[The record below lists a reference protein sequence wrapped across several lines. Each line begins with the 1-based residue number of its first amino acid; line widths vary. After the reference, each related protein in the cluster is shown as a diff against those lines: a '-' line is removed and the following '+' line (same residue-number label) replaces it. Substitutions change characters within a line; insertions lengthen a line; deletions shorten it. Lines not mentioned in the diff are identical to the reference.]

1 MESVKTGKT
10 NKVGKNTE
18 MAHTKTNKETHF
30 KQVSAITNRIRSIGG
45 IFTKIAKKVRELV
58 KKHPKKSS
66 AALVVLTP
74 VACKRAKELDDKVQ
88 DKSKQAEKENKI
100 NWWKYSGLTI
110 ATSLLLAAC
119 SAGDIDKQIE
129 LEQEKQK
136 TEQEKKEAE
145 NARDRAN
152 KSEIEL
158 EQERQKTNK
167 SGIELAN
174 SQIKAEQERQKTEQE
189 KQKANKS
196 EIELEQQ
203 KQKTINT
210 QRDLIKEQKD
220 FIKETEQNCQEK
232 HGQLF
237 IKRARIK
244 TGITTGIAIEIEAE
258 CKTPKPTKTNQTPIQ
273 PKHLPNSKHPHSQRG
288 SKAQELIAYLL
299 FEQKDF
305 IIETEQKCQEKH
317 NQFFIK
323 KAGIKGG
330 AIEVEAE
337 CKTPKPTKTNQT
349 PIQPKHL
356 PNSKQPHS
364 QRGSK
369 AQELIAYLQKE
380 LESLPYSQKAI
391 AKQVDFYK
399 PSSIAYLELDPRDFK
414 VTEEWQNE
422 NLKIRSKAQA
432 KMLEMRKPQA
442 NLSPSQSFLFVQRI
456 FADIN
461 KEIEAAANTE
471 KKAEKVGY
479 GYSKRV

>member
-1 MESVKTGKT
+1 MESGKT

-30 KQVSAITNRIRSIGG
+30 KQVSAIINTLRSIGG

-58 KKHPKKSS
+58 KKHPKKSNV
-66 AALVVLTP
+66 ALVVLTH

-119 SAGDIDKQIE
+119 STGDIDKQ
-129 LEQEKQK
+129 
-136 TEQEKKEAE
+136 
-145 NARDRAN
+145 
-152 KSEIEL
+152 IEL

-167 SGIELAN
+167 SGIELEQQRQKTEQEKQKTNKSEIELAN
-174 SQIKAEQERQKTEQE
+174 SQIKAEQE
-189 KQKANKS
+189 
-196 EIELEQQ
+196 

-237 IKRARIK
+237 IKKTRIK
-244 TGITTGIAIEIEAE
+244 TGITTGIAIEI
-258 CKTPKPTKTNQTPIQ
+258 
-273 PKHLPNSKHPHSQRG
+273 
-288 SKAQELIAYLL
+288 
-299 FEQKDF
+299 
-305 IIETEQKCQEKH
+305 
-317 NQFFIK
+317 
-323 KAGIKGG
+323 
-330 AIEVEAE
+330 EAE

-432 KMLEMRKPQA
+432 KILEMRKPQA
-442 NLSPSQSFLFVQRI
+442 NLLTSQSLLFVQKI

-479 GYSKRV
+479 DYSKRM

>member
-18 MAHTKTNKETHF
+18 KANTKTNKETHF
-30 KQVSAITNRIRSIGG
+30 KRVGAITNLFRSIGG

-58 KKHPKKSS
+58 KKHPKKSN
-66 AALVVLTP
+66 AALVVLTH

-88 DKSKQAEKENKI
+88 DKSKQAEKEDKI

-152 KSEIEL
+152 KSGIEL

-174 SQIKAEQERQKTEQE
+174 SQIKAEQEKQKTEQE
-189 KQKANKS
+189 KQKTNN
-196 EIELEQQ
+196 IETNNQIRVEQEQQ
-203 KQKTINT
+203 KTEQEKQKTEQEKQKTNNT
-210 QRDLIKEQKD
+210 QKDLVKKA
-220 FIKETEQNCQEK
+220 EQNCQE
-232 HGQLF
+232 
-237 IKRARIK
+237 
-244 TGITTGIAIEIEAE
+244 
-258 CKTPKPTKTNQTPIQ
+258 N
-273 PKHLPNSKHPHSQRG
+273 HS
-288 SKAQELIAYLL
+288 
-299 FEQKDF
+299 
-305 IIETEQKCQEKH
+305 
-317 NQFFIK
+317 QFFIK
-323 KAGIKGG
+323 KLGIKGG
-330 AIEVEAE
+330 IAIEVEAE
-337 CKTPKPTKTNQT
+337 CKTPKPAKTNQT

-356 PNSKQPHS
+356 PNSKQPRS

-391 AKQVDFYK
+391 AKQVDFYR

-432 KMLEMRKPQA
+432 KMLEMRNLKPYPQA
-442 NLSPSQSFLFVQRI
+442 HLSTSQSLLFVQKI

-461 KEIEAAANTE
+461 KEIKVVANTE
-471 KKAEKVGY
+471 KKAEKAGY

>member
-1 MESVKTGKT
+1 MKSVKTGKT
-10 NKVGKNTE
+10 NKVSKNTE
-18 MAHTKTNKETHF
+18 MANTKTNKETHF
-30 KQVSAITNRIRSIGG
+30 KQVSVITNTLRSIGG
-45 IFTKIAKKVRELV
+45 FFTKIAKKVRELV
-58 KKHPKKSS
+58 KKHPKKSN
-66 AALVVLTP
+66 AALVVLTH

-88 DKSKQAEKENKI
+88 DKSKQAEKENQI

-136 TEQEKKEAE
+136 A
-145 NARDRAN
+145 
-152 KSEIEL
+152 
-158 EQERQKTNK
+158 NK
-167 SGIELAN
+167 SGIEL
-174 SQIKAEQERQKTEQE
+174 EQERQKTEQE
-189 KQKANKS
+189 KQKANRS
-196 EIELEQQ
+196 EIELEQEKQ
-203 KQKTINT
+203 KTNKSGIELEQQRQKTEQEKQKTNKSEIELANSQIKAEQEKQKTINT

-237 IKRARIK
+237 IKKTRIK

-258 CKTPKPTKTNQTPIQ
+258 CKTPKP
-273 PKHLPNSKHPHSQRG
+273 
-288 SKAQELIAYLL
+288 A
-299 FEQKDF
+299 
-305 IIETEQKCQEKH
+305 
-317 NQFFIK
+317 
-323 KAGIKGG
+323 
-330 AIEVEAE
+330 
-337 CKTPKPTKTNQT
+337 KTNQT

-442 NLSPSQSFLFVQRI
+442 HLSTSQSLLFVQKI

-461 KEIEAAANTE
+461 KEIKVVANTE
-471 KKAEKVGY
+471 KKAEKAGY
-479 GYSKRV
+479 GYSKRM

>member
-18 MAHTKTNKETHF
+18 IANTKANKETHF
-30 KQVSAITNRIRSIGG
+30 KQVSAIINTLRSIGG
-45 IFTKIAKKVRELV
+45 IFTKIAKKVRELF
-58 KKHPKKSS
+58 KKHPKKSKV
-66 AALVVLTP
+66 ALVVLTHA
-74 VACKRAKELDDKVQ
+74 ACKRAKELDDKVQ

-100 NWWKYSGLTI
+100 NWWKHSGLTI

-119 SAGDIDKQIE
+119 NAGDIDKQIE
-129 LEQEKQK
+129 LEQEK
-136 TEQEKKEAE
+136 KEVE

-152 KSEIEL
+152 KSGIEL
-158 EQERQKTNK
+158 EQQRQKTEQERQKTNK

-174 SQIKAEQERQKTEQE
+174 SQIKAEQERQKT
-189 KQKANKS
+189 NKS
-196 EIELEQQ
+196 GIELEQQ
-203 KQKTINT
+203 RQKAEQEKQKTINT

-237 IKRARIK
+237 IKKARIK

-258 CKTPKPTKTNQTPIQ
+258 CKTPKP
-273 PKHLPNSKHPHSQRG
+273 
-288 SKAQELIAYLL
+288 A
-299 FEQKDF
+299 
-305 IIETEQKCQEKH
+305 
-317 NQFFIK
+317 
-323 KAGIKGG
+323 
-330 AIEVEAE
+330 
-337 CKTPKPTKTNQT
+337 KTNQT

-356 PNSKQPHS
+356 PNSKQPRS

-391 AKQVDFYK
+391 AKQVNFYK
-399 PSSIAYLELDPRDFK
+399 PSSIAYLELDPRDFN
-414 VTEEWQNE
+414 VTEEWQKE

-432 KMLEMRKPQA
+432 KMLEMRNPQA
-442 NLSPSQSFLFVQRI
+442 HLPTSQSLLFVQKI

-461 KEIEAAANTE
+461 KEIKVAANTE
-471 KKAEKVGY
+471 KKVEKAGY

>member
-18 MAHTKTNKETHF
+18 TANTKANKEAHF
-30 KQVSAITNRIRSIGG
+30 KQASTITNTIRSISGF
-45 IFTKIAKKVRELV
+45 FTKIAKRVRELV
-58 KKHPKKSS
+58 KKHPKKSR
-66 AALVVLTP
+66 AALVVLTH
-74 VACKRAKELDDKVQ
+74 VACKKAKELDDKAQ
-88 DKSKQAEKENKI
+88 DKSKQAEKENQI

-110 ATSLLLAAC
+110 AASLLLAAC
-119 SAGDIDKQIE
+119 SVGDIDKQIE

-136 TEQEKKEAE
+136 ANKSGIELEQERQKTEQERQKT
-145 NARDRAN
+145 N

-237 IKRARIK
+237 IKKARIK

-273 PKHLPNSKHPHSQRG
+273 PKHLPNSK
-288 SKAQELIAYLL
+288 
-299 FEQKDF
+299 
-305 IIETEQKCQEKH
+305 
-317 NQFFIK
+317 
-323 KAGIKGG
+323 
-330 AIEVEAE
+330 
-337 CKTPKPTKTNQT
+337 
-349 PIQPKHL
+349 QPR
-356 PNSKQPHS
+356 S

-399 PSSIAYLELDPRDFK
+399 PSSIAYLELDPRDFNIA
-414 VTEEWQNE
+414 EEWQKE

-432 KMLEMRKPQA
+432 KMLEMRSLKPDPQA
-442 NLSPSQSFLFVQRI
+442 HLPTSQSLLFVQKI
-456 FADIN
+456 FADVN
-461 KEIEAAANTE
+461 KEIKAAANTE
-471 KKAEKVGY
+471 KKVEKAGY
-479 GYSKRV
+479 GYSKRM

>member
-18 MAHTKTNKETHF
+18 TADTKANKETHF
-30 KQVSAITNRIRSIGG
+30 KQASAITNIIRSIGG
-45 IFTKIAKKVRELV
+45 FFTKIAKKVRELV
-58 KKHPKKSS
+58 KKHPKKSR
-66 AALVVLTP
+66 AALVVLTH
-74 VACKRAKELDDKVQ
+74 VACKKAKELDDKVQ
-88 DKSKQAEKENKI
+88 DKSKQAEKENQI

-129 LEQEKQK
+129 LEQEKKEANRSGIELEQERQK
-136 TEQEKKEAE
+136 TEQEKQKT
-145 NARDRAN
+145 N
-152 KSEIEL
+152 KSGIEL

-189 KQKANKS
+189 KQKTNKS

-220 FIKETEQNCQEK
+220 FIKETEQNCQE
-232 HGQLF
+232 
-237 IKRARIK
+237 
-244 TGITTGIAIEIEAE
+244 
-258 CKTPKPTKTNQTPIQ
+258 N
-273 PKHLPNSKHPHSQRG
+273 
-288 SKAQELIAYLL
+288 
-299 FEQKDF
+299 
-305 IIETEQKCQEKH
+305 H

-323 KAGIKGG
+323 KVGIKGG
-330 AIEVEAE
+330 IAVEVEAE

-356 PNSKQPHS
+356 PNSKQPRS

-399 PSSIAYLELDPRDFK
+399 PSSIAYLELDP
-414 VTEEWQNE
+414 
-422 NLKIRSKAQA
+422 
-432 KMLEMRKPQA
+432 
-442 NLSPSQSFLFVQRI
+442 
-456 FADIN
+456 
-461 KEIEAAANTE
+461 
-471 KKAEKVGY
+471 
-479 GYSKRV
+479 

>member
-18 MAHTKTNKETHF
+18 TADTKANKETHF
-30 KQVSAITNRIRSIGG
+30 KQANAITNTIRSIGG
-45 IFTKIAKKVRELV
+45 FFTKIAKKVRELV
-58 KKHPKKSS
+58 KKHPKKSE
-66 AALVVLTP
+66 AALVVLTH
-74 VACKRAKELDDKVQ
+74 VACKEAKELDDKVQ
-88 DKSKQAEKENKI
+88 DKSKQAEKENQI

-119 SAGDIDKQIE
+119 SAGDTDKQIE
-129 LEQEKQK
+129 LEQEKQEANKSGIELEQERQK
-136 TEQEKKEAE
+136 TEQERQKT
-145 NARDRAN
+145 N

-237 IKRARIK
+237 IKKARIK

-273 PKHLPNSKHPHSQRG
+273 PKHLPNSK
-288 SKAQELIAYLL
+288 
-299 FEQKDF
+299 
-305 IIETEQKCQEKH
+305 
-317 NQFFIK
+317 
-323 KAGIKGG
+323 
-330 AIEVEAE
+330 
-337 CKTPKPTKTNQT
+337 
-349 PIQPKHL
+349 QPR
-356 PNSKQPHS
+356 S

-391 AKQVDFYK
+391 ARQVDFYK
-399 PSSIAYLELDPRDFK
+399 PSSIAYLELDPRDFS
-414 VTEEWQNE
+414 VTEEWQKE

-432 KMLEMRKPQA
+432 KMLEMRHLKPDPQA
-442 NLSPSQSFLFVQRI
+442 HLSTSQSLLLVQKI

-461 KEIEAAANTE
+461 KEIKVVANTE
-471 KKAEKVGY
+471 KKVEKAGY

>member
-18 MAHTKTNKETHF
+18 MAHTKTNKKTHF

-45 IFTKIAKKVRELV
+45 IFTKIAKKVRELI
-58 KKHPKKSS
+58 KKHPEKSS
-66 AALVVLTP
+66 AALVVLTH

-88 DKSKQAEKENKI
+88 DKSKQAEKENQI

-119 SAGDIDKQIE
+119 STGDIDKQIE

-136 TEQEKKEAE
+136 
-145 NARDRAN
+145 AN
-152 KSEIEL
+152 KSGIEL
-158 EQERQKTNK
+158 EQEKQKTNK
-167 SGIELAN
+167 SGIELEQQRQQTEQEKQKTNKSEIELAN
-174 SQIKAEQERQKTEQE
+174 SQIKAEQEKQKT
-189 KQKANKS
+189 NKS

-258 CKTPKPTKTNQTPIQ
+258 CKTPKP
-273 PKHLPNSKHPHSQRG
+273 
-288 SKAQELIAYLL
+288 A
-299 FEQKDF
+299 
-305 IIETEQKCQEKH
+305 
-317 NQFFIK
+317 
-323 KAGIKGG
+323 
-330 AIEVEAE
+330 
-337 CKTPKPTKTNQT
+337 KTNQT

-369 AQELIAYLQKE
+369 AKELIAYLQKE

-391 AKQVDFYK
+391 VKQVDFYR

-432 KMLEMRKPQA
+432 KMLEMRNPQA
-442 NLSPSQSFLFVQRI
+442 HLSTSQSLLFVQKI
-456 FADIN
+456 FADVN
-461 KEIEAAANTE
+461 KEIKVVANTE
-471 KKAEKVGY
+471 KKVEKVGY

>member
-1 MESVKTGKT
+1 MKLVKTAKEK
-10 NKVGKNTE
+10 KVFKNTE

-30 KQVSAITNRIRSIGG
+30 KQVSAITNRLKSIGG

-58 KKHPKKSS
+58 KKHPEKSS
-66 AALVVLTP
+66 VALVVLTH

-119 SAGDIDKQIE
+119 SVGDVSEQIE

-152 KSEIEL
+152 KSGIEL
-158 EQERQKTNK
+158 EQE
-167 SGIELAN
+167 
-174 SQIKAEQERQKTEQE
+174 
-189 KQKANKS
+189 
-196 EIELEQQ
+196 
-203 KQKTINT
+203 KQKTIKT
-210 QRDLIKEQKD
+210 QKD
-220 FIKETEQNCQEK
+220 FIKYVEQNCKEN
-232 HGQLF
+232 HGQFL
-237 IKRARIK
+237 IEKGGLKAGIG
-244 TGITTGIAIEIEAE
+244 GITIEAE
-258 CKTPKPTKTNQTPIQ
+258 AK
-273 PKHLPNSKHPHSQRG
+273 
-288 SKAQELIAYLL
+288 
-299 FEQKDF
+299 
-305 IIETEQKCQEKH
+305 
-317 NQFFIK
+317 
-323 KAGIKGG
+323 
-330 AIEVEAE
+330 

-369 AQELIAYLQKE
+369 AQEFIAYLQKE

-391 AKQVDFYK
+391 VKQVDFYK

-414 VTEEWQNE
+414 VTEEWHNE

-432 KMLEMRKPQA
+432 KMLEMRKTQA
-442 NLSPSQSFLFVQRI
+442 NLSAFQSFSILQNIV
-456 FADIN
+456 ADIN
-461 KEIEAAANTE
+461 KEIEASANTE

>member
-18 MAHTKTNKETHF
+18 TANAKANKETHF
-30 KQVSAITNRIRSIGG
+30 KQASAITNMIRSIGG
-45 IFTKIAKKVRELV
+45 FFTKIAKKVRGLV
-58 KKHPKKSS
+58 KKHPKKSR
-66 AALVVLTP
+66 AALVVLTH
-74 VACKRAKELDDKVQ
+74 VACRKAKKLDDKVQ
-88 DKSKQAEKENKI
+88 DKSKQAEKENQI

-110 ATSLLLAAC
+110 AASLLLAAC
-119 SAGDIDKQIE
+119 SAGDTDKQIE

-136 TEQEKKEAE
+136 ANKSGIELEQERQKTEQERQKT
-145 NARDRAN
+145 N

-237 IKRARIK
+237 IKKARIK

-273 PKHLPNSKHPHSQRG
+273 PKH
-288 SKAQELIAYLL
+288 
-299 FEQKDF
+299 F
-305 IIETEQKCQEKH
+305 
-317 NQFFIK
+317 
-323 KAGIKGG
+323 
-330 AIEVEAE
+330 
-337 CKTPKPTKTNQT
+337 
-349 PIQPKHL
+349 

-399 PSSIAYLELDPRDFK
+399 PSSIAYLELDPRDFN
-414 VTEEWQNE
+414 VTEEWQKE

-432 KMLEMRKPQA
+432 KMLEMRDLKPDPQA
-442 NLSPSQSFLFVQRI
+442 HLSTSKKV
-456 FADIN
+456 
-461 KEIEAAANTE
+461 E
-471 KKAEKVGY
+471 KAGY
-479 GYSKRV
+479 GYSKRM

>member
-1 MESVKTGKT
+1 MESVKTGRT

-18 MAHTKTNKETHF
+18 TADTKANKEAHF
-30 KQVSAITNRIRSIGG
+30 KQANAITNIIRSIGG
-45 IFTKIAKKVRELV
+45 FFTKIMNRVRGLV
-58 KKHPKKSS
+58 KKHPKKSNV
-66 AALVVLTP
+66 ALVVLTH
-74 VACKRAKELDDKVQ
+74 VACRKAKELDDKVQ
-88 DKSKQAEKENKI
+88 DKSKQAEKENQI

-119 SAGDIDKQIE
+119 NAGDIDKQIE
-129 LEQEKQK
+129 LEQEKKEANKSGIELEQERQK
-136 TEQEKKEAE
+136 TEQERQKT
-145 NARDRAN
+145 N

-158 EQERQKTNK
+158 EQERQKTSK

-196 EIELEQQ
+196 AIELEQQ

-237 IKRARIK
+237 IKKTRIK

-273 PKHLPNSKHPHSQRG
+273 PKHLPNSKQPRSQRE
-288 SKAQELIAYLL
+288 SK
-299 FEQKDF
+299 
-305 IIETEQKCQEKH
+305 T
-317 NQFFIK
+317 
-323 KAGIKGG
+323 
-330 AIEVEAE
+330 
-337 CKTPKPTKTNQT
+337 
-349 PIQPKHL
+349 
-356 PNSKQPHS
+356 
-364 QRGSK
+364 
-369 AQELIAYLQKE
+369 QELIAYLQKE

-414 VTEEWQNE
+414 VTEEWQKE

-432 KMLEMRKPQA
+432 KMLEMRNPQA
-442 NLSPSQSFLFVQRI
+442 NLSASQSLSIIQNIV
-456 FADIN
+456 ADIS

-471 KKAEKVGY
+471 KKAEKAGY

>member
-1 MESVKTGKT
+1 MKSVKTGKT
-10 NKVGKNTE
+10 NKVSKNTE
-18 MAHTKTNKETHF
+18 MANTKTNKETHF
-30 KQVSAITNRIRSIGG
+30 KQVSAIANTLRSIGG
-45 IFTKIAKKVRELV
+45 IFTKIAKKVRELF
-58 KKHPKKSS
+58 KKHPKKSKV
-66 AALVVLTP
+66 ALVVLTH

-88 DKSKQAEKENKI
+88 DKSKQAEKENQI

-119 SAGDIDKQIE
+119 NVGDIDKQIE
-129 LEQEKQK
+129 LEQEK
-136 TEQEKKEAE
+136 KEVE

-152 KSEIEL
+152 KSGIEL
-158 EQERQKTNK
+158 EQQRQKTEQERQKTNK

-174 SQIKAEQERQKTEQE
+174 SQIKTEQERQKTEQE

-237 IKRARIK
+237 IKKTRIK

-258 CKTPKPTKTNQTPIQ
+258 CKTPKP
-273 PKHLPNSKHPHSQRG
+273 
-288 SKAQELIAYLL
+288 A
-299 FEQKDF
+299 
-305 IIETEQKCQEKH
+305 
-317 NQFFIK
+317 
-323 KAGIKGG
+323 
-330 AIEVEAE
+330 
-337 CKTPKPTKTNQT
+337 KTNQT

-356 PNSKQPHS
+356 PNSKQPRS

-369 AQELIAYLQKE
+369 AKELIAYLQKE
-380 LESLPYSQKAI
+380 LESLPYLQKAI

-422 NLKIRSKAQA
+422 NLK
-432 KMLEMRKPQA
+432 
-442 NLSPSQSFLFVQRI
+442 
-456 FADIN
+456 
-461 KEIEAAANTE
+461 NTL
-471 KKAEKVGY
+471 
-479 GYSKRV
+479 

>member
-1 MESVKTGKT
+1 MKLVKTGKT

-18 MAHTKTNKETHF
+18 MANTKTNKETHL
-30 KQVSAITNRIRSIGG
+30 QVSAIINTIRSIGG

-58 KKHPKKSS
+58 KKHPKKSNV
-66 AALVVLTP
+66 ALVVLTH

-88 DKSKQAEKENKI
+88 NKSKQAEKENQI

-119 SAGDIDKQIE
+119 STGDIDKQIE

-136 TEQEKKEAE
+136 ANKSGIELEQERQKTEQEKQK
-145 NARDRAN
+145 AN

-237 IKRARIK
+237 IKKTRIK
-244 TGITTGIAIEIEAE
+244 TGITTGIAIEI
-258 CKTPKPTKTNQTPIQ
+258 
-273 PKHLPNSKHPHSQRG
+273 
-288 SKAQELIAYLL
+288 
-299 FEQKDF
+299 
-305 IIETEQKCQEKH
+305 
-317 NQFFIK
+317 
-323 KAGIKGG
+323 
-330 AIEVEAE
+330 EAE

-442 NLSPSQSFLFVQRI
+442 NLSPFQSFSILQNIV
-456 FADIN
+456 ADIN
-461 KEIEAAANTE
+461 KEIKVVANTE
-471 KKAEKVGY
+471 KKAEKAGY
-479 GYSKRV
+479 GYSKRA

>member
-1 MESVKTGKT
+1 MGSVKTGKT

-30 KQVSAITNRIRSIGG
+30 KQVSAIINRIRSIGG

-58 KKHPKKSS
+58 KKHPKKSNV
-66 AALVVLTP
+66 ALVVLTHA
-74 VACKRAKELDDKVQ
+74 ACKRAKELDDKVQ

-100 NWWKYSGLTI
+100 DWWKYSGLTI

-152 KSEIEL
+152 KSGIEL

-174 SQIKAEQERQKTEQE
+174 SQIKAEQEKQKT
-189 KQKANKS
+189 NKS

-273 PKHLPNSKHPHSQRG
+273 PKHLPNSK
-288 SKAQELIAYLL
+288 
-299 FEQKDF
+299 
-305 IIETEQKCQEKH
+305 
-317 NQFFIK
+317 
-323 KAGIKGG
+323 
-330 AIEVEAE
+330 
-337 CKTPKPTKTNQT
+337 
-349 PIQPKHL
+349 
-356 PNSKQPHS
+356 QPHS

-369 AQELIAYLQKE
+369 AQEFIAYLQKE
-380 LESLPYSQKAI
+380 LE
-391 AKQVDFYK
+391 
-399 PSSIAYLELDPRDFK
+399 
-414 VTEEWQNE
+414 
-422 NLKIRSKAQA
+422 
-432 KMLEMRKPQA
+432 
-442 NLSPSQSFLFVQRI
+442 
-456 FADIN
+456 
-461 KEIEAAANTE
+461 
-471 KKAEKVGY
+471 
-479 GYSKRV
+479 

>member
-10 NKVGKNTE
+10 NKVGKNAE
-18 MAHTKTNKETHF
+18 MANTKTNKETHF
-30 KQVSAITNRIRSIGG
+30 KQVSAITNIIRSIGG
-45 IFTKIAKKVRELV
+45 FFTKIMKRVRGLV
-58 KKHPKKSS
+58 KKHPKKSN
-66 AALVVLTP
+66 AALVVLTH
-74 VACKRAKELDDKVQ
+74 VACKKAKELDDKVQ
-88 DKSKQAEKENKI
+88 DKSKQAEKENQI

-110 ATSLLLAAC
+110 AASLLLAAC
-119 SAGDIDKQIE
+119 SAGDVNEQIE

-136 TEQEKKEAE
+136 TEQEQQKTEQERQK
-145 NARDRAN
+145 AN
-152 KSEIEL
+152 KSGIEL
-158 EQERQKTNK
+158 EQERQKTEQERQKTNK

-237 IKRARIK
+237 IKKTRIK
-244 TGITTGIAIEIEAE
+244 TGI
-258 CKTPKPTKTNQTPIQ
+258 
-273 PKHLPNSKHPHSQRG
+273 
-288 SKAQELIAYLL
+288 
-299 FEQKDF
+299 
-305 IIETEQKCQEKH
+305 
-317 NQFFIK
+317 
-323 KAGIKGG
+323 AGI

-337 CKTPKPTKTNQT
+337 CKTPKPAKTNQT

-364 QRGSK
+364 QRGSE

-380 LESLPYSQKAI
+380 LEFLPYSQKAI

-399 PSSIAYLELDPRDFK
+399 PSSIAYLELDPRDFN
-414 VTEEWQNE
+414 VTEEWQKE
-422 NLKIRSKAQA
+422 NLKIRSKA
-432 KMLEMRKPQA
+432 
-442 NLSPSQSFLFVQRI
+442 
-456 FADIN
+456 
-461 KEIEAAANTE
+461 
-471 KKAEKVGY
+471 
-479 GYSKRV
+479 